1 MPSLST
7 NRNETCAH
15 DRENIILNSVV
26 YAKDIYLQKNEKEK
40 GAGGGEKIAALG
52 DRESNGTNQTEPKF
66 RSIQPKVLKAMEK
79 LPKGKAEQSVT
90 RDDQL
95 CDRHL

>member
-1 MPSLST
+1 MPFIST
-7 NRNETCAH
+7 NKNETCAH

-26 YAKDIYLQKNEKEK
+26 YAKNGYLQKNKKEK
-40 GAGGGEKIAALG
+40 GAGGWEKIATLG
-52 DRESNGTNQTEPKF
+52 DRESNGMNRTEPKF
-66 RSIQPKVLKAMEK
+66 RSIRPKVLKAMEK
-79 LPKGKAEQSVT
+79 LPEGKAGQSVT

>member
-1 MPSLST
+1 MPFIST
-7 NRNETCAH
+7 NKNETCAH

-26 YAKDIYLQKNEKEK
+26 YAKNGYLQKNKKEK
-40 GAGGGEKIAALG
+40 GAGGWEKIATLG
-52 DRESNGTNQTEPKF
+52 DRESNGMNRTDPTF
-66 RSIQPKVLKAMEK
+66 RSIPPKVLKVMEK
-79 LPKGKAEQSVT
+79 LPDSKAGQSVT

>member
-1 MPSLST
+1 MPSTST
-7 NRNETCAH
+7 NKNETCAH

-26 YAKDIYLQKNEKEK
+26 YAKNGYLQKNKKEK
-40 GAGGGEKIAALG
+40 GAGGWEKIATLG
-52 DRESNGTNQTEPKF
+52 DRESNGMDRTEPKF
-66 RSIQPKVLKAMEK
+66 RSIRPKVLKAMEK
-79 LPKGKAEQSVT
+79 LPEGKAGQSVT

>member
-1 MPSLST
+1 MPFIST
-7 NRNETCAH
+7 NKNETCAH

-26 YAKDIYLQKNEKEK
+26 YAKNVYLQKNKKEK
-40 GAGGGEKIAALG
+40 GAGGWEKIATLG
-52 DRESNGTNQTEPKF
+52 DRESNGMNRTEPKF
-66 RSIQPKVLKAMEK
+66 RSIRPKVLKAMEK
-79 LPKGKAEQSVT
+79 LPEGKAGQSVT